1 MLLVF
6 IGSVFIIG
14 KLREPI
20 TKAELG
26 TEAWKA
32 SILSA
37 SPGVTMALL
46 GALLI
51 GVGLFVQPP
60 IDFPDHPVYWVRAE
74 YGKSGNGPQSESQGT
89 VPVPVILRPLPV

>member
-1 MLLVF
+1 V
-6 IGSVFIIG
+6 
-14 KLREPI
+14 
-20 TKAELG
+20 G

-60 IDFPDHPVYWVRAE
+60 IDFPDHPVYWVRAQ
-74 YGKSGNGPQSESQGT
+74 YGKSGNAPRSETQSI
-89 VPVPVILRPLPV
+89 VPVPSHSPTVTGIVGSDQQKPK